1 MDATHAVAH
10 VDPFASVLLA
20 LVVVTAAALA
30 GRGLAERLG
39 LASVV
44 GELAVGI
51 ALSNVAYQLGNP
63 LAALVMHGGDVTELL
78 QRAWQSGEGIAV
90 VLRDFVAGA
99 HLGSDAASTRALSAL
114 EGSAGPT
121 LFVILTALWVFSNL
135 GVILLLLMVG
145 LESSIEG
152 LLRVGGRASAVALAG
167 VVAPFAL
174 GYGVSLWLLPE
185 ASAAAHLFLGATFTA
200 TSVGITARVLR
211 DLGQTESSEAK
222 VILGA
227 AVIDDVLGLVILAVV
242 VGIAQS
248 GRVELAGIA
257 RIALLSAGF
266 LAAVLFFGE
275 RVGGWL
281 ARVLVSLER
290 RHAKLLAPLLVA
302 FAMAWLANAIGL
314 AAIVG
319 AFAAGLMLRDEQFAA
334 DSRAS
339 TSLHEVLAPLESIFA
354 PVFFVLMGM
363 QVNLELLAQPQ
374 TLVLG
379 SAFVAVAIAS
389 KLATG
394 LFAGPG
400 VSKWSIGL
408 GMVPRGEVGLIF
420 ASIGKQLGVV
430 DASVF
435 SAVVLMV
442 LATTLIA
449 PLGLSWSLRRDL
461 SPPLRSAE

>member
-1 MDATHAVAH
+1 MGDPHAAGH

-30 GRGLAERLG
+30 GRGLAQRLK
-39 LASVV
+39 LAPVV
-44 GELAVGI
+44 GELTLGAILG
-51 ALSNVAYQLGNP
+51 NVAYQLGDP
-63 LAALVMHGGDVTELL
+63 LAALVMHGGNVTELL
-78 QRAWQSGEGIAV
+78 QHAWLSSNAV
-90 VLRDFVAGA
+90 AGAVRDFVAAA
-99 HLGSDAASTRALSAL
+99 HVGSDAAAARAVSAL
-114 EGSAGPT
+114 EGPEGPT
-121 LFVILTALWVFSNL
+121 LLVILTALWVFSNL

-152 LLRVGGRASAVALAG
+152 LLRVGRRASAVAIAG

-174 GYGVSLWLLPE
+174 GYGVSLWLLPD

-211 DLGQTESSEAK
+211 DLGQMESSEAK

-242 VGIAQS
+242 IGIAQS
-248 GRVELAGIA
+248 GHVELGGIA

-266 LAAVLFFGE
+266 LAAVLFLGE
-275 RVGGWL
+275 RVGGWI
-281 ARVLVSLER
+281 ARALVALER

-302 FAMAWLANAIGL
+302 FAMAWLVNAIGL
-314 AAIVG
+314 ASIVG
-319 AFAAGLMLRDEQFAA
+319 AFAAGLMLRDEQFDS
-334 DSRAS
+334 DSRSEA
-339 TSLHEVLAPLESIFA
+339 SLHEVLAPLESIFA
-354 PVFFVLMGM
+354 PIFFVLMGM
-363 QVNLELLAQPQ
+363 QVNLSLLAEPQ
-374 TLVLG
+374 TLLLG

-389 KLATG
+389 KLVTG
-394 LFAGPG
+394 LVAGPG

-420 ASIGKQLGVV
+420 ASIGRQLGVV
-430 DASVF
+430 DAGVF

-442 LATTLIA
+442 LATTLVA
-449 PLGLSWSLRRDL
+449 PLGLSWSLRR
-461 SPPLRSAE
+461 AG

>member
-1 MDATHAVAH
+1 LGEAHASGH

-20 LVVVTAAALA
+20 LVVVTASAIA
-30 GRGLAERLG
+30 GRGLAERAK

-44 GELAVGI
+44 GELTVGVV
-51 ALSNVAYQLGNP
+51 LGNVAYHLGDP
-63 LAALVMHGGDVTELL
+63 LAALVMHGGNVTELL
-78 QRAWQSGEGIAV
+78 HHAWRSSEGIAS
-90 VLRDFVAGA
+90 VLRDLIGA
-99 HLGSDAASTRALSAL
+99 EHIGRSAASARALSAL
-114 EGSAGPT
+114 EGPQGPT
-121 LFVILTALWVFSNL
+121 LVVILTALWVFSNL

-152 LLRVGGRASAVALAG
+152 LLRVGGRASAVAIAG
-167 VVAPFAL
+167 VIAPFAL
-174 GYGVSLWLLPE
+174 GWAVSLWLLPE

-211 DLGQTESSEAK
+211 DLGRMESSEAK

-248 GRVELAGIA
+248 GRVELGGVA
-257 RIALLSAGF
+257 RVALLSAAF
-266 LAAVLFFGE
+266 LSAVLFFGE

-281 ARVLVSLER
+281 ARALVSLER

-319 AFAAGLMLRDEQFAA
+319 AFAAGLMLRDEQFDT
-334 DSRAS
+334 DSHPSA
-339 TSLHEVLAPLESIFA
+339 SLHAVLAPLESIFA
-354 PVFFVLMGM
+354 PIFFVVMGM

-379 SAFVAVAIAS
+379 SAFIAVAIAS

-420 ASIGKQLGVV
+420 ASIGRQLGVV
-430 DASVF
+430 DAAVF

-442 LATTLIA
+442 IATTLLA
-449 PLGLSWSLRRDL
+449 PLGLSWSLRRA
-461 SPPLRSAE
+461 S